1 LSLEKSMEEVFA
13 KLEEKTSMS
22 NYESLL
28 KTVEELQKKIP
39 AESEKSEDEQDP
51 LPDTDDKHPV
61 S

>member
-1 LSLEKSMEEVFA
+1 MSLEKSMEEVFA